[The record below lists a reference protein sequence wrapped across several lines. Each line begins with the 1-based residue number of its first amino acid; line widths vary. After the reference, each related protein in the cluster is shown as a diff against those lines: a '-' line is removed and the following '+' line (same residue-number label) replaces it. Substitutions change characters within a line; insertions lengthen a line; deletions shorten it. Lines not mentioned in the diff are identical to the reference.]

1 MSVGSVLDDNMAAAR
16 LLAKVAHEEVLV
28 DAGPELDDVDVDLDL
43 EDLGVW
49 IDPIGNTCT
58 TAVILRGLDD
68 RGLFQ
73 NTLYTI
79 LL

>member
-1 MSVGSVLDDNMAAAR
+1 MSVRIMLHWYNCILPVGSVLDDNMAAAR

-49 IDPIGNTCT
+49 IDPIGNS
-58 TAVILRGLDD
+58 TAFILGKRA
-68 RGLFQ
+68 
-73 NTLYTI
+73 
-79 LL
+79 

>member
-49 IDPIGNTCT
+49 IDPIGNT